1 MSSHSRQPVP
11 SGQFTPAI
19 ELLILLEIIEVV
31 SSDECGGAEP
41 FKAAAVNYLAGRAR
55 VIAGDFTEQQQ

>member
-1 MSSHSRQPVP
+1 M
-11 SGQFTPAI
+11 SGQQAKCAVTPAI

-31 SSDECGGAEP
+31 SSDECGGSVP

-55 VIAGDFTEQQQ
+55 AIAGDFTEQQQ